1 MKNAYSS
8 DSNSVSAFRLL
19 FILPGYMTS
28 LPHISEQDEHDAG
41 LRINMFG
48 YTSPGRLAVTCLG
61 NQAADLQA
69 ITTAAAA

>member
-1 MKNAYSS
+1 
-8 DSNSVSAFRLL
+8 
-19 FILPGYMTS
+19 MTS